1 MSMTGKIFKSIIA
14 VATAVLIACFAIIF
28 AVLYDYL
35 TDRLTW
41 ELEQQTLFAAQGIE
55 SAGMSYFDGMQAQN
69 RITWV
74 GTDGQVLYDSA
85 ASEDSMENHADREE
99 IRQAMENGT
108 GSATRYSDT
117 LGEKTVYFA
126 RRLSDGSVVRVSSQ
140 QHTVTLLG
148 WGMLQPV
155 CAVFLLTALLSAFLA
170 SRVAKWI
177 VRPINEIDLEH
188 PDQQQVYEELSP
200 FLSKIHRQ
208 NRLIASQVKELTRT
222 QKEFSAITENMSEGL
237 LVIDAKTEVLS
248 YNAGALRLL
257 DVKECEIGVSVLPL
271 NRSEPFRLAVEK
283 ALSGERCEQTF
294 PMGNRIYRIMASPVY
309 KDENV
314 AGAVLL
320 LLDVTEQEERD
331 TLRREFTANVS
342 HELKTP
348 LTSISGIAE
357 MLMNGIVKPEDVS
370 RFGGDIYREAQ
381 RLIALVADIIKLSQ
395 LDENLI
401 PMEKE
406 PVDLYDLAQ
415 QCIGRLS
422 DEARQHGVSFE
433 LEGDHC
439 SVTGVRPVLEEMIF
453 NLCDN
458 AVKYNREGGKV
469 VVSVVPQGE
478 HVSLSVRDT
487 GIGIPLEH
495 RARVFERFYRVD
507 KSHSRQIGGT
517 GLGLSIVKHGAAYHN
532 ARLTLDSQEGVGTTV
547 KILF

>member
-14 VATAVLIACFAIIF
+14 VAAAVLIACFAIIF

-74 GTDGQVLYDSA
+74 GEDGQVLYDSA
-85 ASEDSMENHADREE
+85 ASEDAMENHAGREE

-140 QHTVTLLG
+140 QHTVTLLM

-237 LVIDAKTEVLS
+237 LVIDAKTEILS

-257 DVKECEIGVSVLPL
+257 DVKECEIGASVLTL

-283 ALSGERCEQTF
+283 SLAGERCEQTF
-294 PMGNRIYRIMASPVY
+294 PMGNRIYQIMASPVY

-320 LLDVTEQEERD
+320 LLDVTEKEERD

-357 MLMNGIVKPEDVS
+357 MLMSGIVKPEDVG
-370 RFGGDIYREAQ
+370 RFGSDIYREAQ

-395 LDENLI
+395 LDENSL

-415 QCIGRLS
+415 QCVERLS
-422 DEARQHGVSFE
+422 NEAQQRGVSFE

-439 SVTGVRPVLEEMIF
+439 SVTGVRPVLEEMIY

-469 VVSVVPQGE
+469 VVSVMPQGE

-507 KSHSRQIGGT
+507 KSHSKQIGGT